1 MTRLALKFALV
12 VTAAW
17 PAIALSTS
25 ASCGP
30 EEKDAFTDL
39 EYVNWQRAVEAYDKG
54 FGPLTSQAVPTLLDR
69 AGFQE
74 DGVLVSGMLKEV
86 GSLLDVACGPG
97 QVLDAAIAL
106 AGSGGAYTALD
117 FSPNFLRLAQ
127 ERLSAKYPNT
137 PDRVTLKFALGVAE
151 AMPLRDNAFDA
162 VTSNFGILHLS
173 DPDAFLAESY
183 RVLKPGGRLAF
194 SAWAAPPA
202 TEGFDLILGAVNAAG
217 NPNVPLPA
225 GPPFFQYADPAT
237 VRRALAKA
245 GFVDVDVTTVDWME
259 WHVDSADELY
269 EIFLEGTARTR
280 ELLRGQTET
289 EAEAV
294 REELRRRFGERRGA
308 LRMPAV
314 VSSGQKPL

>member
-1 MTRLALKFALV
+1 MTRLVRNFALA
-12 VTAAW
+12 VTAVW
-17 PAIALSTS
+17 PAIALTTS
-25 ASCGP
+25 ASCGQ
-30 EEKDAFTDL
+30 EKDAFTDL
-39 EYVNWQRAVEAYDKG
+39 EYVNWQRAVDAYDKG

-69 AGFQE
+69 AGFQK

-137 PDRVTLKFALGVAE
+137 PDRVTLKFALGDAQ
-151 AMPLRDNAFDA
+151 AMPLRAAAFDA

-245 GFVDVDVTTVDWME
+245 GFVDVDVTTVDSME

-289 EAEAV
+289 ETEAV
-294 REELRRRFGERRGA
+294 REELRRRFAERRGA

>member
-1 MTRLALKFALV
+1 M
-12 VTAAW
+12 
-17 PAIALSTS
+17 S
-25 ASCGP
+25 
-30 EEKDAFTDL
+30 
-39 EYVNWQRAVEAYDKG
+39 
-54 FGPLTSQAVPTLLDR
+54 
-69 AGFQE
+69 
-74 DGVLVSGMLKEV
+74 
-86 GSLLDVACGPG
+86 
-97 QVLDAAIAL
+97 
-106 AGSGGAYTALD
+106 
-117 FSPNFLRLAQ
+117 
-127 ERLSAKYPNT
+127 
-137 PDRVTLKFALGVAE
+137 
-151 AMPLRDNAFDA
+151 

-194 SAWAAPPA
+194 SAWAPPPA

-237 VRRALAKA
+237 VRQALAKA
-245 GFVDVDVTTVDWME
+245 GFVDADVTTVDWME
-259 WHVDSADELY
+259 WRVDSADELY

>member
-1 MTRLALKFALV
+1 MTRLVRNFALV
-12 VTAAW
+12 VTAVW
-17 PAIALSTS
+17 PAIALSS
-25 ASCGP
+25 SCSPGQ
-30 EEKDAFTDL
+30 DAFTDL
-39 EYVNWQRAVEAYDKG
+39 ELKNWQRAVDAYDKG
-54 FGPLTSQAVPTLLDR
+54 FGGLTSQAVPVLLDR

-74 DGVLVSGMLKEV
+74 GG
-86 GSLLDVACGPG
+86 GRLLDVACGPG

-137 PDRVTLKFALGVAE
+137 PVTLKFALGVAE

-237 VRRALAKA
+237 VRQALAKA
-245 GFVDVDVTTVDWME
+245 GFVDVDVTTVDSME

-294 REELRRRFGERRGA
+294 REELRRRFRERRGA

>member
-1 MTRLALKFALV
+1 MMTSRLVLFAATV
-12 VTAAW
+12 AW

-25 ASCGP
+25 ASCGQ
-30 EEKDAFTDL
+30 EQDAFTDL
-39 EYVNWQRAVEAYDKG
+39 EYVNWQRAVDAYDKG
-54 FGPLTSQAVPTLLDR
+54 FGGLTSQAVPVLLDR
-69 AGFQE
+69 AGFHE
-74 DGVLVSGMLKEV
+74 GG
-86 GSLLDVACGPG
+86 GRLLDVACGPG

-245 GFVDVDVTTVDWME
+245 GFVDVDVTTVDSME

-289 EAEAV
+289 ETEAV
-294 REELRRRFGERRGA
+294 LEELRRRFAERRGA

>member
-25 ASCGP
+25 ASCGQ
-30 EEKDAFTDL
+30 EKDAFTDL
-39 EYVNWQRAVEAYDKG
+39 EYVNWQRAVDAYDKG
-54 FGPLTSQAVPTLLDR
+54 FGGLTSQAVPVLLDR
-69 AGFQE
+69 AGFHE
-74 DGVLVSGMLKEV
+74 GG
-86 GSLLDVACGPG
+86 GRLLDVACGPG
-97 QVLDAAIAL
+97 QVLDDAIAL

-237 VRRALAKA
+237 VRQALAKA
-245 GFVDVDVTTVDWME
+245 GFVDVDVTTVDSME

-294 REELRRRFGERRGA
+294 REELRRRFGERRRA

-314 VSSGQKPL
+314 VSCGQKPL

>member
-127 ERLSAKYPNT
+127 ERLSNKFPTT
-137 PDRVTLKFALGVAE
+137 PVTFTEGDAQ
-151 AMPLRDNAFDA
+151 AMPLSDNAFDA

-289 EAEAV
+289 ETEAI
-294 REELRRRFGERRGA
+294 REELRRRFGERRRR

>member
-1 MTRLALKFALV
+1 LK
-12 VTAAW
+12 
-17 PAIALSTS
+17 
-25 ASCGP
+25 
-30 EEKDAFTDL
+30 
-39 EYVNWQRAVEAYDKG
+39 NWQRAVDAYDKG

-69 AGFQE
+69 AAFRRGR
-74 DGVLVSGMLKEV
+74 
-86 GSLLDVACGPG
+86 LLDVACGPG
-97 QVLDAAIAL
+97 QVLAAAIAL

-127 ERLSAKYPNT
+127 ERLSNKFPTT
-137 PDRVTLKFALGVAE
+137 PVMFEKGDAQDMQLS
-151 AMPLRDNAFDA
+151 DNAFDA

-294 REELRRRFGERRGA
+294 REELRRRFRERRGA

>member
-1 MTRLALKFALV
+1 MALKAFKLSYLTLLHLV
-12 VTAAW
+12 W

-25 ASCGP
+25 ASCGQ
-30 EEKDAFTDL
+30 EKDAFTDL
-39 EYVNWQRAVEAYDKG
+39 EYVNWQRAVDAYDKG
-54 FGPLTSQAVPTLLDR
+54 FGGLTSQAVPVLLDR
-69 AGFQE
+69 AGFHE
-74 DGVLVSGMLKEV
+74 GG
-86 GSLLDVACGPG
+86 GRLLDVACGPG
-97 QVLDAAIAL
+97 QVLDDAIAMT
-106 AGSGGAYTALD
+106 GSSSTYDGGAWSYAALD

-127 ERLSAKYPNT
+127 ERLSNKFPTT
-137 PDRVTLKFALGVAE
+137 PVTFTEGDAQ
-151 AMPLRDNAFDA
+151 AMPLSDNAFDA

-194 SAWAAPPA
+194 SAWAPPPA
-202 TEGFDLILGAVNAAG
+202 TEGFDLILGAVNTAG

-245 GFVDVDVTTVDWME
+245 GFVDADVTTVDWME
-259 WHVDSADELY
+259 WRVDSADELY

-294 REELRRRFGERRGA
+294 REELRRRFRERRGA

>member
-17 PAIALSTS
+17 PAIALSS
-25 ASCGP
+25 SCSPGQ
-30 EEKDAFTDL
+30 DAFTDL
-39 EYVNWQRAVEAYDKG
+39 EFKNWQRAVDAYDKG

-69 AGFQE
+69 AGFQQ
-74 DGVLVSGMLKEV
+74 GG
-86 GSLLDVACGPG
+86 GRLLDVACGPG
-97 QVLDAAIAL
+97 QVLAAAIAL
-106 AGSGGAYTALD
+106 AGSSSTYAALD

-127 ERLSAKYPNT
+127 ERLSNKYPTT
-137 PDRVTLKFALGVAE
+137 PVTFTEGDCQALLLSDA
-151 AMPLRDNAFDA
+151 AFDA

-194 SAWAAPPA
+194 SAWAPPPA

-225 GPPFFQYADPAT
+225 GPPFFRYADPAT

-294 REELRRRFGERRGA
+294 REELRRRFGARERRGA

>member
-1 MTRLALKFALV
+1 MTRLVRNFALA
-12 VTAAW
+12 VTAVW
-17 PAIALSTS
+17 PAIALTTS
-25 ASCGP
+25 ASCGQ
-30 EEKDAFTDL
+30 EKDAFTDL
-39 EYVNWQRAVEAYDKG
+39 EYVNWQRAVDAYDKG
-54 FGPLTSQAVPTLLDR
+54 FGGLTSQAVPVLLDR
-69 AGFQE
+69 AGFHE
-74 DGVLVSGMLKEV
+74 GG
-86 GSLLDVACGPG
+86 GRLLDVACGPG
-97 QVLDAAIAL
+97 QVLDDAIAMT
-106 AGSGGAYTALD
+106 GSSSTYDGGAWSYAALD

-127 ERLSAKYPNT
+127 ERLSNKYPAT
-137 PDRVTLKFALGVAE
+137 PVTFAAGDAQ
-151 AMPLRDNAFDA
+151 AMPLSAAAFDA

-245 GFVDVDVTTVDWME
+245 GFVDVDVTTVDSME

-294 REELRRRFGERRGA
+294 REELRRRFRERRGA

>member
-1 MTRLALKFALV
+1 MTRLVRNFALA
-12 VTAAW
+12 VTAVW
-17 PAIALSTS
+17 PAIALTTS
-25 ASCGP
+25 ASCGQ
-30 EEKDAFTDL
+30 EKDAFTDL
-39 EYVNWQRAVEAYDKG
+39 EYVNWQRAVDAYDKG

-74 DGVLVSGMLKEV
+74 AGVLVGGMLKEV

-127 ERLSAKYPNT
+127 ERLGAKYPTT
-137 PDRVTLKFALGVAE
+137 PVRFEKGDAQDMQLS
-151 AMPLRDNAFDA
+151 DNAFDA

-237 VRRALAKA
+237 VRQALAKA
-245 GFVDVDVTTVDWME
+245 GFVDSDVTTVDSME

-280 ELLRGQTET
+280 ELLRGQTDT

-294 REELRRRFGERRGA
+294 REELRRRFRERRGA

>member
-25 ASCGP
+25 ASCGQ
-30 EEKDAFTDL
+30 EKDAFTDL

-69 AGFQE
+69 AGFQK

-127 ERLSAKYPNT
+127 ERLSNKYPAT
-137 PDRVTLKFALGVAE
+137 PVTFAAANAE

-194 SAWAAPPA
+194 SAWAPPPA

-237 VRRALAKA
+237 VRQALAKA
-245 GFVDVDVTTVDWME
+245 GFVDIDVTTVDSME

-294 REELRRRFGERRGA
+294 REELRRRFRERRGA
-308 LRMPAV
+308 RLRMPAV

>member
-1 MTRLALKFALV
+1 MTRLVRNFALA
-12 VTAAW
+12 VTAVW

-25 ASCGP
+25 ASCGQ
-30 EEKDAFTDL
+30 EKDAFTDL
-39 EYVNWQRAVEAYDKG
+39 EYVNWQRAVDAYDKG
-54 FGPLTSQAVPTLLDR
+54 FGGLTSQAVPVLLDR
-69 AGFQE
+69 AGFHE
-74 DGVLVSGMLKEV
+74 GG
-86 GSLLDVACGPG
+86 GRLLDVACGPG

-194 SAWAAPPA
+194 SAWAPPPA

-237 VRRALAKA
+237 VRQALAKA
-245 GFVDVDVTTVDWME
+245 GFVDVDVTTVDSME

-294 REELRRRFGERRGA
+294 REELRRRFRERRGA

>member
-127 ERLSAKYPNT
+127 ERLSNKFPTT
-137 PDRVTLKFALGVAE
+137 PVMFEKGDAQDMQLS
-151 AMPLRDNAFDA
+151 DNAFDA

-237 VRRALAKA
+237 VRRALAKV
-245 GFVDVDVTTVDWME
+245 GFVDVDVMIVDWME

-289 EAEAV
+289 ETEAV
-294 REELRRRFGERRGA
+294 LEELRRRFAERRGA

>member
-1 MTRLALKFALV
+1 M
-12 VTAAW
+12 
-17 PAIALSTS
+17 
-25 ASCGP
+25 
-30 EEKDAFTDL
+30 
-39 EYVNWQRAVEAYDKG
+39 
-54 FGPLTSQAVPTLLDR
+54 
-69 AGFQE
+69 
-74 DGVLVSGMLKEV
+74 
-86 GSLLDVACGPG
+86 
-97 QVLDAAIAL
+97 
-106 AGSGGAYTALD
+106 
-117 FSPNFLRLAQ
+117 
-127 ERLSAKYPNT
+127 
-137 PDRVTLKFALGVAE
+137 TLKFALGVAE

-194 SAWAAPPA
+194 SAWAPPPA

-237 VRRALAKA
+237 VRQALAKA
-245 GFVDVDVTTVDWME
+245 GFVDVDVTTVDSME

-294 REELRRRFGERRGA
+294 REELRRRFGERRRT

>member
-17 PAIALSTS
+17 PAIALSS
-25 ASCGP
+25 SCSPGQ
-30 EEKDAFTDL
+30 DAFTDL
-39 EYVNWQRAVEAYDKG
+39 EFKNWQRAVDAYDKG

-69 AGFQE
+69 AGFQQ
-74 DGVLVSGMLKEV
+74 GG
-86 GSLLDVACGPG
+86 GRLLDVACGPG
-97 QVLDAAIAL
+97 QVLAAAIAL
-106 AGSGGAYTALD
+106 
-117 FSPNFLRLAQ
+117 
-127 ERLSAKYPNT
+127 
-137 PDRVTLKFALGVAE
+137 
-151 AMPLRDNAFDA
+151 
-162 VTSNFGILHLS
+162 
-173 DPDAFLAESY
+173 
-183 RVLKPGGRLAF
+183 
-194 SAWAAPPA
+194 AWAAPPA

-237 VRRALAKA
+237 VRQALAKA
-245 GFVDVDVTTVDWME
+245 GFVDADVTTVDWME
-259 WHVDSADELY
+259 WRVDSADELY

-308 LRMPAV
+308 LRMPVV

>member
-1 MTRLALKFALV
+1 M
-12 VTAAW
+12 
-17 PAIALSTS
+17 S
-25 ASCGP
+25 
-30 EEKDAFTDL
+30 
-39 EYVNWQRAVEAYDKG
+39 
-54 FGPLTSQAVPTLLDR
+54 
-69 AGFQE
+69 
-74 DGVLVSGMLKEV
+74 
-86 GSLLDVACGPG
+86 
-97 QVLDAAIAL
+97 
-106 AGSGGAYTALD
+106 
-117 FSPNFLRLAQ
+117 
-127 ERLSAKYPNT
+127 
-137 PDRVTLKFALGVAE
+137 
-151 AMPLRDNAFDA
+151 

-194 SAWAAPPA
+194 SAWAPPPA

-237 VRRALAKA
+237 VRQALAKA

-294 REELRRRFGERRGA
+294 REELKRRFGERRGA
-308 LRMPAV
+308 LRMPVV

>member
-1 MTRLALKFALV
+1 MALKAFKLSYLTLLHLV
-12 VTAAW
+12 W

-25 ASCGP
+25 ASCGQ
-30 EEKDAFTDL
+30 EQDAFTDL
-39 EYVNWQRAVEAYDKG
+39 EYVNWQRAVDAYDKG
-54 FGPLTSQAVPTLLDR
+54 FGGLTSQAVPVLLDR
-69 AGFQE
+69 AGFHE
-74 DGVLVSGMLKEV
+74 GG
-86 GSLLDVACGPG
+86 GRLLDVACGPG
-97 QVLDAAIAL
+97 QVLDDAIAMT
-106 AGSGGAYTALD
+106 GSSSTYDGGAWSYAALD

-127 ERLSAKYPNT
+127 ERLSNKYPAT
-137 PDRVTLKFALGVAE
+137 PVTFAAGDAQALPLGA
-151 AMPLRDNAFDA
+151 AAFDA

-194 SAWAAPPA
+194 SAWAPPPA

-237 VRRALAKA
+237 VRQALAKA

-294 REELRRRFGERRGA
+294 REELRRRFGERRRA

>member
-1 MTRLALKFALV
+1 MALKAFKLSYLTLLHLV
-12 VTAAW
+12 W

-25 ASCGP
+25 ASCGQ
-30 EEKDAFTDL
+30 EQDAFTDL
-39 EYVNWQRAVEAYDKG
+39 QYVNWQRAVDAYDKG
-54 FGPLTSQAVPTLLDR
+54 FGGLTSQAVP
-69 AGFQE
+69 
-74 DGVLVSGMLKEV
+74 VL
-86 GSLLDVACGPG
+86 
-97 QVLDAAIAL
+97 
-106 AGSGGAYTALD
+106 
-117 FSPNFLRLAQ
+117 
-127 ERLSAKYPNT
+127 
-137 PDRVTLKFALGVAE
+137 
-151 AMPLRDNAFDA
+151 
-162 VTSNFGILHLS
+162 
-173 DPDAFLAESY
+173 
-183 RVLKPGGRLAF
+183 
-194 SAWAAPPA
+194 
-202 TEGFDLILGAVNAAG
+202 LILGAVNAAG

-237 VRRALAKA
+237 VRQALAKA

-294 REELRRRFGERRGA
+294 REELRRRFRERRGA

>member
-25 ASCGP
+25 ASCGQ
-30 EEKDAFTDL
+30 EKDAFTDL

-137 PDRVTLKFALGVAE
+137 PDRVT
-151 AMPLRDNAFDA
+151 
-162 VTSNFGILHLS
+162 FGS
-173 DPDAFLAESY
+173 SCAA
-183 RVLKPGGRLAF
+183 KP
-194 SAWAAPPA
+194 
-202 TEGFDLILGAVNAAG
+202 
-217 NPNVPLPA
+217 
-225 GPPFFQYADPAT
+225 
-237 VRRALAKA
+237 
-245 GFVDVDVTTVDWME
+245 
-259 WHVDSADELY
+259 
-269 EIFLEGTARTR
+269 
-280 ELLRGQTET
+280 
-289 EAEAV
+289 
-294 REELRRRFGERRGA
+294 RRRR
-308 LRMPAV
+308 
-314 VSSGQKPL
+314 KPS

>member
-1 MTRLALKFALV
+1 MALKAFKLSYLTLLHLV
-12 VTAAW
+12 W

-25 ASCGP
+25 ASCGQ
-30 EEKDAFTDL
+30 EKDAFTDL
-39 EYVNWQRAVEAYDKG
+39 EYVNWQRAVDAYDKG
-54 FGPLTSQAVPTLLDR
+54 FGGLTSQAVPVLLDR
-69 AGFQE
+69 AGFHE
-74 DGVLVSGMLKEV
+74 GG
-86 GSLLDVACGPG
+86 GRLLDVACGPG

-106 AGSGGAYTALD
+106 AGSSSTYAALD

-127 ERLSAKYPNT
+127 ERLSNKFPTT
-137 PDRVTLKFALGVAE
+137 PVTFAAANAE

-194 SAWAAPPA
+194 SAWAPPPA

-237 VRRALAKA
+237 VRQALAKA

-294 REELRRRFGERRGA
+294 REELRRRFRERRGA
-308 LRMPAV
+308 RLRMPAV

>member
-1 MTRLALKFALV
+1 M
-12 VTAAW
+12 
-17 PAIALSTS
+17 
-25 ASCGP
+25 
-30 EEKDAFTDL
+30 
-39 EYVNWQRAVEAYDKG
+39 
-54 FGPLTSQAVPTLLDR
+54 
-69 AGFQE
+69 
-74 DGVLVSGMLKEV
+74 
-86 GSLLDVACGPG
+86 
-97 QVLDAAIAL
+97 LDAAIAL
-106 AGSGGAYTALD
+106 AGSSSTYTALD

-137 PDRVTLKFALGVAE
+137 PVTLKFALGVAE
-151 AMPLRDNAFDA
+151 AMPMSDNAFDA

-294 REELRRRFGERRGA
+294 REELRRRFRERRGA

>member
-25 ASCGP
+25 ASCGQ
-30 EEKDAFTDL
+30 EKDAFTDL

-69 AGFQE
+69 AGFQK

-137 PDRVTLKFALGVAE
+137 PVMFTEGDAQAL
-151 AMPLRDNAFDA
+151 PLSDNEFDA

-237 VRRALAKA
+237 VRQALAKA
-245 GFVDVDVTTVDWME
+245 GFVDVDVTTVDSME

-294 REELRRRFGERRGA
+294 REELRRRFRERRGA

>member
-1 MTRLALKFALV
+1 MTRLALRFALV
-12 VTAAW
+12 VTAVW
-17 PAIALSTS
+17 PAIALSS
-25 ASCGP
+25 SCSPGQ
-30 EEKDAFTDL
+30 DAFTDL
-39 EYVNWQRAVEAYDKG
+39 EYVNWQRAVDAYDKG
-54 FGPLTSQAVPTLLDR
+54 FGPLTSQAVPVLLDR
-69 AGFQE
+69 AGFHE
-74 DGVLVSGMLKEV
+74 GG
-86 GSLLDVACGPG
+86 GRLLDVACGPG
-97 QVLDAAIAL
+97 QVLDDAIAMT
-106 AGSGGAYTALD
+106 GSSSTYDGGAWSYAALD

-127 ERLSAKYPNT
+127 ERLSNKYPAT
-137 PDRVTLKFALGVAE
+137 PVTFAAGDAQ
-151 AMPLRDNAFDA
+151 AMPLSAAAFDA

-194 SAWAAPPA
+194 SAWAPPPA

-245 GFVDVDVTTVDWME
+245 GFVDVDVTTVDSME

-280 ELLRGQTET
+280 ELLRGQTNT

-294 REELRRRFGERRGA
+294 REELRRRFRERRGA

>member
-1 MTRLALKFALV
+1 MTRLVRNFALA
-12 VTAAW
+12 VTAVW
-17 PAIALSTS
+17 PAIALTTS
-25 ASCGP
+25 ASCGQ
-30 EEKDAFTDL
+30 EKDAFTDL
-39 EYVNWQRAVEAYDKG
+39 EYVNWQRAVDAYDKG

-74 DGVLVSGMLKEV
+74 AGVLVGGMLKEV

-127 ERLSAKYPNT
+127 ERLSNKFPTT
-137 PDRVTLKFALGVAE
+137 PVMFEKGDAQDMQLS
-151 AMPLRDNAFDA
+151 DNAFDA

-217 NPNVPLPA
+217 NPSVPLPA

-245 GFVDVDVTTVDWME
+245 GFVDVDVTTVDSME

-294 REELRRRFGERRGA
+294 REELRRRFRERRGA

>member
-74 DGVLVSGMLKEV
+74 GG
-86 GSLLDVACGPG
+86 GRLLDVACGPG

-137 PDRVTLKFALGVAE
+137 PVTLKFALGVAE

-237 VRRALAKA
+237 VRQALAKA
-245 GFVDVDVTTVDWME
+245 GFVDVNVMIVDWME
-259 WHVDSADELY
+259 WRVDSADELY

-294 REELRRRFGERRGA
+294 REELRRRFRERRGA

>member
-69 AGFQE
+69 AGFQK

-127 ERLSAKYPNT
+127 ERLSNKYPTT
-137 PDRVTLKFALGVAE
+137 PVMFTEGDAQAL
-151 AMPLRDNAFDA
+151 PLSDNAFDA

-237 VRRALAKA
+237 VRQALAKA
-245 GFVDVDVTTVDWME
+245 GFVDVDVTTVDSME

-294 REELRRRFGERRGA
+294 REELRRRFGERRRA